1 MIFTWHQLENVGN
14 TCRVLVGNLKGRE
27 NMEDLKG
34 RENMEDL
41 DTDWNKLL
49 GGSQRYRMIRIG
61 LVHLAEDRDKWRTLV
76 NMIINLRVP

>member
-14 TCRVLVGNLKGRE
+14 TCRVLVGN
-27 NMEDLKG
+27 LKG

>member
-1 MIFTWHQLENVGN
+1 MRSFMIFTWHQLENVGN
-14 TCRVLVGNLKGRE
+14 TCRVLVGN
-27 NMEDLKG
+27 LKG